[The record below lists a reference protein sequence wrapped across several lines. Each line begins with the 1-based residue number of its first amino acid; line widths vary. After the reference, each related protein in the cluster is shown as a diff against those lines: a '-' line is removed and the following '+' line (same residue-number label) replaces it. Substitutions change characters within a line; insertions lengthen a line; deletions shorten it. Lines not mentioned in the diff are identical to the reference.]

1 MTQIQNEV
9 KTINPIQDYK
19 FQNHSGLTKALLVLL
34 YIGIA
39 LIALNVLDSIMSYN
53 LYSSAQYIDIS
64 DEQIMGNDNRT
75 LLIAVV
81 AMLVNIA
88 TIVVFLIWIN
98 RANKNSRALGA
109 QNMQFTPGWCV
120 GWWFIPIASLWKPY
134 QAVRE
139 IWKTS
144 KKIDNWQTQENSTI
158 ALWWTLWI
166 ISGIVSQIIT
176 QWSSSIYY
184 DYDATLIDY
193 QNIELA
199 WIFTSI
205 FDIALSIIF
214 IKIIREICNRQL
226 TQFQNQSQN

>member
-1 MTQIQNEV
+1 
-9 KTINPIQDYK
+9 
-19 FQNHSGLTKALLVLL
+19 
-34 YIGIA
+34 
-39 LIALNVLDSIMSYN
+39 
-53 LYSSAQYIDIS
+53 
-64 DEQIMGNDNRT
+64 MGNDNRT

-144 KKIDNWQTQENSTI
+144 KNH
-158 ALWWTLWI
+158 
-166 ISGIVSQIIT
+166 
-176 QWSSSIYY
+176 
-184 DYDATLIDY
+184 
-193 QNIELA
+193 
-199 WIFTSI
+199 
-205 FDIALSIIF
+205 
-214 IKIIREICNRQL
+214 
-226 TQFQNQSQN
+226 